1 MNIEGILKTE
11 PLGIRGSIAQ
21 AFPYL
26 LCGVLKGIEVC
37 KNEKYVVTGTQNI
50 TKSHEPTLWLPKHD
64 SWDDLHNLGSL
75 WWKIGKP
82 PINGMARTKYFSN
95 TVGSWLADTI
105 MSNTVFVPLIRKK
118 EWNGTEEERQRLNS
132 LQLARLKT
140 HYQRGIDL
148 CIAAEG
154 TSKSNGEIMMPR
166 NGAYNVSQVDNKSVR
181 CVPIGNTMDRMSGNK
196 NRVFL
201 NIGDPFYNTG
211 STSQAFNN
219 ILYGSWAKLNTFT
232 LSQLAGYHIYNAA
245 KNNQKV
251 ISFGTL
257 ATTFSNQADMLKSA
271 GYHVDEDLVDSNKR
285 EHMWG
290 NYLINAVDQN
300 YLNEEGILNRSRILE
315 EPTCKD
321 WKKEN
326 ILLYDVNRVKS
337 VANIHSRIREILE
350 I

>member
-1 MNIEGILKTE
+1 M
-11 PLGIRGSIAQ
+11 
-21 AFPYL
+21 
-26 LCGVLKGIEVC
+26 
-37 KNEKYVVTGTQNI
+37 
-50 TKSHEPTLWLPKHD
+50 
-64 SWDDLHNLGSL
+64 
-75 WWKIGKP
+75 
-82 PINGMARTKYFSN
+82 
-95 TVGSWLADTI
+95 
-105 MSNTVFVPLIRKK
+105 
-118 EWNGTEEERQRLNS
+118 
-132 LQLARLKT
+132 
-140 HYQRGIDL
+140 
-148 CIAAEG
+148 
-154 TSKSNGEIMMPR
+154 
-166 NGAYNVSQVDNKSVR
+166 
-181 CVPIGNTMDRMSGNK
+181 
-196 NRVFL
+196 
-201 NIGDPFYNTG
+201 
-211 STSQAFNN
+211 
-219 ILYGSWAKLNTFT
+219 NTFT